1 MGVGTIMSQVIVT
14 VMILTQLNK
23 LIHKMKMK
31 SSMLNKSFLVQAF
44 KERKY
49 FNIPLILSIF
59 PFSNLTAKAIVLS

>member
-14 VMILTQLNK
+14 VMILTHLNK

-44 KERKY
+44 KDRKY

-59 PFSNLTAKAIVLS
+59 PLCNLTAKAIILS